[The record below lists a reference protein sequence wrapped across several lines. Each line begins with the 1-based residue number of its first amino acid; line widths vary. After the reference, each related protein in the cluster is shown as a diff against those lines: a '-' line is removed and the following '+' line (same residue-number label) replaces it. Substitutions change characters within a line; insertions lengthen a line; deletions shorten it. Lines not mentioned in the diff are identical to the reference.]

1 MPTTI
6 ETRNHINAFEDVK
19 VQTTKA
25 LYLKL
30 GERVPK
36 QPQRG
41 GVCVLGLSKIDKI
54 EQGSILEIR
63 ELKSD
68 ADALRQQIKS
78 EIQEPVKQEPVKQVT
93 DPTGSDS

>member
-19 VQTTKA
+19 VQTTKD

-36 QPQRG
+36 QARRG
-41 GVCVLGLSKIDKI
+41 GVCVLGLSKVDKI
-54 EQGSILEIR
+54 EQGSILEVQ
-63 ELKSD
+63 ELTRD
-68 ADALRQQIKS
+68 ADSLRQMMKPENQAPENQVPES
-78 EIQEPVKQEPVKQVT
+78 TEPE
-93 DPTGSDS
+93 S

>member
-19 VQTTKA
+19 VQTTKD

-36 QPQRG
+36 QARRG
-41 GVCVLGLSKIDKI
+41 GVCVLGLSKVDKI
-54 EQGSILEIR
+54 EQGSMLEIE

-68 ADALRQQIKS
+68 AHALRQMMKS
-78 EIQEPVKQEPVKQVT
+78 ETQEPERQVT
-93 DPTGSDS
+93 EPTETES